1 MTCHTLW
8 LYDQSTTSLLQIGL
22 CVAIKDH
29 HCQQVDVYIVRCSP
43 TSPCL
48 SARYQSGL
56 VPSGP
61 TGGTLCSLQASQR
74 QCLTPSFEFFA
85 KLFDDKITF
94 SFSFARI
101 ELKSYL
107 SSNPVWSVPSH
118 SQSQDFSIFLDYS
131 KNQKYQYHHEK
142 TFTCL
147 KLHLHAVYTIYNSI
161 CFTLLLTAI
170 KGLADFPAVF
180 F

>member
-1 MTCHTLW
+1 MCTFMTCHTLW

-61 TGGTLCSLQASQR
+61 TGGTLCSLQASPR
-74 QCLTPSFEFFA
+74 QCLTSSFEFFA
-85 KLFDDKITF
+85 KLFDDKKLSVSHLYIL
-94 SFSFARI
+94 S
-101 ELKSYL
+101 LKVIQDLNLPSD
-107 SSNPVWSVPSH
+107 PVWSVPS
-118 SQSQDFSIFLDYS
+118 QSQEFSIFLYFL
-131 KNQKYQYHHEK
+131 KNHKYQ
-142 TFTCL
+142 FTMKKNL
-147 KLHLHAVYTIYNSI
+147 QTYQKRTNIKIIRIKFLSI
-161 CFTLLLTAI
+161 WGMSQTS
-170 KGLADFPAVF
+170 GYV
-180 F
+180 